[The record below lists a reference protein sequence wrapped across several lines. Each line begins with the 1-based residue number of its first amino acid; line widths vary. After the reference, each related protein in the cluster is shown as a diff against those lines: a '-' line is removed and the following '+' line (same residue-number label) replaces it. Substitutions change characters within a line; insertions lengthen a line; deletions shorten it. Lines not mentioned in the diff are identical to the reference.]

1 MKIIIVGIGK
11 LGEYLA
17 RQLVKDN
24 NEVTLVD
31 NDFTTSRDIIDSLD
45 LHHICGSGLDSGV
58 LIEAGI
64 EDTDLLISVMDKDE
78 LNIMCCLLGKK
89 LGAKQTI
96 ARIRNPEYNNAINI
110 VKEELGLSM
119 VINPELMTA
128 NKIARALSIPSALEE
143 TTFFKG
149 RVQMISIKVKEKSVL
164 DGITINSLSRRVKGV
179 IVCNVERDNVILVPK
194 GNTRLQVNDK
204 INITGSPNDIRS
216 FLKYTD
222 LSEKTK
228 HVIICGGSSIGMY
241 LTKQLI
247 DMGMKVKLI
256 EINEERCKFL
266 SEKLP
271 KALIIN
277 GDVSDQYVLYEEG
290 IESCDAF
297 VTLTSM
303 DEENIVCSMFAS
315 MHNVPKIITKVNHIS
330 LDGIVE
336 KANIDTVVT
345 PHKIASNQ
353 IVKYVRALQQGQNSS
368 CEAIYKFDDD
378 SFEMLEFNIGRDF
391 KKLDVSIKDMK
402 LKDGVLIVA
411 ILRGKNIIFPNG
423 MDVIKEK
430 DTIII
435 IDNNSKVKDINDI
448 LE

>member
-31 NDFTTSRDIIDSLD
+31 TDFTTSRDIIDSLD
-45 LHHICGSGLDSGV
+45 LQHICGNGLDSNV
-58 LIEAGI
+58 LLEAGI
-64 EDTDLLISVMDKDE
+64 DDADLLISVMDKDE
-78 LNIMCCLLGKK
+78 LNVMCCLLGKK

-96 ARIRNPEYNNAINI
+96 ARIRTPEYANSVALL
-110 VKEELGLSM
+110 KEELGLSM

-143 TTFFKG
+143 NTFFKG
-149 RVQMISIKVKEKSVL
+149 KVQMISIKIKKKSVL
-164 DGITINSLSRRVKGV
+164 DGVTISALSKKVSGV
-179 IVCNVERDNVILVPK
+179 IVCTVERDNVTSVPK
-194 GNTRLQVNDK
+194 ANTKLQANDK
-204 INITGSPNDIRS
+204 INITGLPKDIS
-216 FLKYTD
+216 AFLKYTD

-228 HVIICGGSSIGMY
+228 NVIICGGSSIAVY
-241 LTKQLI
+241 LAKNLI

-256 EINEERCKFL
+256 EINEERCKVL

-277 GDVSDQYVLYEEG
+277 GDISDQYILYEEG

-303 DEENIVCSMFAS
+303 DEGNIVCSMFAS

-353 IVKYVRALQQGQNSS
+353 IVKYVRAMQQGQNSS

-378 SFEMLEFNIGRDF
+378 SFEVLEFNIKDDF
-391 KKLDVSIKDMK
+391 KKLNVPIKDMN

-423 MDVIKEK
+423 MDEIREK
-430 DTIII
+430 DTIIL
-435 IDNNSKVKDINDI
+435 IDDNSSIKDINDI
-448 LE
+448 LG